1 MKTNVSDFFHS
12 NTALS
17 KEFIVL
23 LFVLKLSDQL
33 NSHRWSLFYVENM
46 AERHLKLNNM
56 VLKLRPYGGSHRSC
70 EGRKLYIK
78 IVFEKCLSKLN
89 GYV

>member
-23 LFVLKLSDQL
+23 LFVI
-33 NSHRWSLFYVENM
+33 SHQKFAKIEFLRGSR
-46 AERHLKLNNM
+46 ER
-56 VLKLRPYGGSHRSC
+56 
-70 EGRKLYIK
+70 
-78 IVFEKCLSKLN
+78 
-89 GYV
+89 